1 MCRVLDI
8 SRSSYYDWIKAGKPA
23 TDAKDAVLLA
33 QINQVERENDHNYGV
48 RKVHEELISK
58 DIKVGRSKVQRVMH
72 ENGIKAQIKSK
83 YKPQTT
89 KSNPDDSVFENLLQQ
104 DFSTTEFNKV
114 WLADITYIRTS
125 GKWSYLATVIDLA
138 RRKPIG
144 WAFGSRPTADLACK
158 ALKMAL
164 EKEKSEKGLIH
175 HSDRGSQY
183 TSKEYKKLLEEHQ
196 IVGSMSRKGN
206 PYDNAPMESFFHL
219 LKVEHVNKRY
229 FSTLQEAVLSINK
242 WFMYYITRRRHSALG
257 GISPLEYEIRR
268 NHPFG
273 LSA

>member
-8 SRSSYYDWIKAGKPA
+8 SRSGYYDWIKAGRP
-23 TDAKDAVLLA
+23 TPNAKDSVLLA
-33 QINQVERENDHNYGV
+33 QIKQIERENDHNYGV
-48 RKVHEELISK
+48 RKVYDELK
-58 DIKVGRSKVQRVMH
+58 GKKIKIGRSKVQRVMH
-72 ENGIKAQIKSK
+72 ENGIRAQIKSK
-83 YKPQTT
+83 YKPHTT
-89 KSNPDDSVFENLLQQ
+89 KSNPDDTVFENLLQR

-114 WLADITYIRTS
+114 WLADITYIRTG
-125 GKWSYLATVIDLA
+125 GKWSYLAVVIDLA

-144 WAFGSRPTADLACK
+144 WAFSSRPTADLACK

-164 EKEKSEKGLIH
+164 EREKPTKGLIH

-183 TSKEYKKLLEEHQ
+183 TSKEYKKLLEDNQ
-196 IVGSMSRKGN
+196 IIGSMSRKGN

-219 LKVEHVNKRY
+219 LKVEHVNKRC
-229 FSTLQEAVLSINK
+229 FSTINEAAFSINK
-242 WFMYYITRRRHSALG
+242 WFTYYIVRRRHSALG

-268 NHPFG
+268 NHPFS

>member
-1 MCRVLDI
+1 MCRVLNI
-8 SRSSYYDWIKAGKPA
+8 SRSSYYDWIKAGKPLA
-23 TDAKDAVLLA
+23 DQKDAVLLA
-33 QINQVERENDHNYGV
+33 QIKQVERENDHNYGV
-48 RKVHEELISK
+48 RKVHDELVGK

-89 KSNPDDSVFENLLQQ
+89 KSNPDDSVYDNLLQQ

-114 WLADITYIRTS
+114 WLADITYIRTG

-144 WAFGSRPTADLACK
+144 WAFGSRPTAELACK

-164 EKEKSEKGLIH
+164 EKEQPAKGLIH

-183 TSKEYKKLLEEHQ
+183 TSKDYKKLIEDNQL
-196 IVGSMSRKGN
+196 IGSMSRKGN

-219 LKVEHVNKRY
+219 LKVEHANKRY
-229 FSTLQEAVLSINK
+229 FSTLKEAAISINK
-242 WFMYYITRRRHSALG
+242 WFVYYITRRRHSALG
-257 GISPLEYEIRR
+257 GISPLEYEIKR
-268 NHPFG
+268 NHPFM

>member
-8 SRSSYYDWIKAGKPA
+8 SRSCYYDWIKAGKPTA
-23 TDAKDAVLLA
+23 NAKDSVLLA
-33 QINQVERENDHNYGV
+33 QIKQVERENDHNYGV
-48 RKVHEELISK
+48 RKVHDELISK

-72 ENGIKAQIKSK
+72 EDGIKAQIKSK

-89 KSNPDDSVFENLLQQ
+89 KSNPDDTVFENLLQQ
-104 DFSTTEFNKV
+104 NFNITEFNKV
-114 WLADITYIRTS
+114 WLADITYIRTG

-164 EKEKSEKGLIH
+164 EKEKPEQGLIH

-183 TSKEYKKLLEEHQ
+183 TSKEYKKLLEDNQ
-196 IVGSMSRKGN
+196 ITGSMSRKGN

-219 LKVEHVNKRY
+219 LKVEHVNKRC
-229 FSTLQEAVLSINK
+229 FSTLKEAALSINK

-268 NHPFG
+268 THTFT